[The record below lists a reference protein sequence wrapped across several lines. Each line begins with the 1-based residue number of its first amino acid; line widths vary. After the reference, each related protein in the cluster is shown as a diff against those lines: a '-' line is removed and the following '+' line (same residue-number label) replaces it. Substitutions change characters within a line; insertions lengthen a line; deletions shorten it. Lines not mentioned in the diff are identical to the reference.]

1 MTKETPIIEGL
12 IAELKMVLTHQLA
25 PIYNWSRQGQQLC
38 FYDICDDLI
47 LSIDI
52 QQVELEQVDPKVL
65 KDSVTLVLSQLEKEG
80 YLILEPA
87 EVPEEDI
94 LLETFF
100 MTEPW
105 ETAYLDD
112 LPIGYHEEDP
122 DLEDYYFEP

>member
-105 ETAYLDD
+105 ETSYLDD

-122 DLEDYYFEP
+122 TLEDYYFEP